1 MGVAAAGG
9 SGHGADSDHGAD
21 GAAAPADVPALV
33 PVVVPGAPVGPMP
46 SAWRECVGTGRLNL
60 ALRAD
65 YLASLARVQREIGFA
80 HLRGHGLL
88 SDDMGVVRGA
98 EVDGRTHLR
107 YSFTYVDQVHD
118 ALLSV
123 GIRPFVELGFMPS
136 LLASGPETVFWWRG
150 NITPPADMRAWVDL
164 VQALLRHLID
174 RYGIDEVRRWPI
186 EVWNEPNLDIFWKG
200 ADQDAYFRL
209 YEATARAVKE
219 VDASLQVGGPAISP
233 GSDEWWAPF
242 AEFVTGHDVP
252 IDFVSRHAY
261 SSREAQAIPFG
272 TYQELRPPQDLL
284 DQLAAPR
291 AHLAGTELAGLP
303 VHVTE
308 FNTSYRPDNPIHDT
322 AYHAAY
328 LAPVLAG
335 GGELVD
341 SFSYWTFCDVFEELG
356 VPTSLFHGGFGLLT
370 HRQIAKPTFH
380 LFAFM
385 ARMGAEV
392 LARGDDHLVCQ
403 DPSGRVTVLA
413 WQPVGGTDA
422 PPAPERHDVAL
433 SVPVA
438 LAGEVCADGTGVF
451 VLRERVN
458 EVDGN
463 AFTAWRELGRPAS
476 PDAHE
481 LEILRRCE
489 QPAVE
494 HHRLTSVGGRV
505 DLRLSLARHEVTFVE
520 LTAVLDTHHEG
531 LDDRRLLGVDDD
543 RLVADH
549 ER

>member
-123 GIRPFVELGFMPS
+123 GIRPFVELGFMPT

-385 ARMGAEV
+385 ARMGAQV

-413 WQPVGGTDA
+413 WQPVGGTDT

>member
-98 EVDGRTHLR
+98 EVDGRTFLR

>member
-1 MGVAAAGG
+1 MGVPAAGAAGG
-9 SGHGADSDHGAD
+9 V
-21 GAAAPADVPALV
+21 APAGV
-33 PVVVPGAPVGPMP
+33 PVVVPRAPVGPLP

-88 SDDMGVVRGA
+88 SDDMGVVRSA
-98 EVDGRTHLR
+98 EVEGRTHLR

-118 ALLSV
+118 ALLSL

-150 NITPPADMRAWVDL
+150 NITPPADMGVWVDL

-186 EVWNEPNLDIFWKG
+186 EVWNEPNLDIFWKD

-242 AEFVTGHDVP
+242 AEFVTSHDVP

-261 SSREAQAIPFG
+261 SSREAQVIPFG

-291 AHLAGTELAGLP
+291 AHLAGTALAGLP
-303 VHVTE
+303 VHITE

-341 SFSYWTFCDVFEELG
+341 SFSYWTFCDVFEEQD
-356 VPTSLFHGGFGLLT
+356 VPTSFFHGGFGLLT
-370 HRQIAKPTFH
+370 HRQVAKPTFH
-380 LFAFM
+380 VFAFM
-385 ARMGAEV
+385 ARMGAQV
-392 LARGDDHLVCQ
+392 LARGDDHLVCL

-422 PPAPERHDVAL
+422 PPAPDRHELAL
-433 SVPVA
+433 SVPLT
-438 LAGEVCADGTGVF
+438 LAGEPCVDGTGVF

-463 AFTAWRELGRPAS
+463 AFAAWRELGRPMS
-476 PDAHE
+476 PDERQLA
-481 LEILRRCE
+481 ILRRCE
-489 QPAVE
+489 RPAVE
-494 HHRLTSVGGRV
+494 HRRLSTSDGRV
-505 DLRLSLARHEVTFVE
+505 ELRLALARHEVTFVE
-520 LTAVLDTHHEG
+520 LTVVRESHHEG
-531 LDDRRLLGVDDD
+531 LDDRRLLGGDDD
-543 RLVADH
+543 RLVAEH